1 MILLTDKIRKQFLM
15 DGMAQLYKR
24 QDLPL
29 KDALGNLNL
38 QPQKN
43 TVAGSPQLF
52 LEKTVST
59 KLIQRRE
66 NHHQTMRK
74 QERHHF
80 SQGGIVLPGKMD
92 G

>member
-1 MILLTDKIRKQFLM
+1 MLSDKIKKQFLM

-43 TVAGSPQLF
+43 TVALQLF
-52 LEKTVST
+52 LEKTVSA
-59 KLIQRRE
+59 KLIQKRE
-66 NHHQTMRK
+66 NHHQTTRK
-74 QERHHF
+74 QERHHI
-80 SQGGIVLPGKMD
+80 S
-92 G
+92 

>member
-1 MILLTDKIRKQFLM
+1 M
-15 DGMAQLYKR
+15 DGMALLYKR

-29 KDALGNLNL
+29 KGALENLNL

-43 TVAGSPQLF
+43 IVAGSLQLF

-59 KLIQRRE
+59 KQIQKRE

-80 SQGGIVLPGKMD
+80 SLGGIVLPGKMV